1 MFWIF
6 SREKRQAHRT
16 VNLAKRTVAQMDKL
30 LRDCRSNQDRDLIES
45 HRARRLEAIVQLETF
60 IEGRT
65 GPLALQLMHPL
76 SDFRKAMNIELED
89 FMGSPAGYATY
100 VRLIHA

>member
-6 SREKRQAHRT
+6 SREKRQAYRT

-45 HRARRLEAIVQLETF
+45 HRARRLEAIAHLETF
-60 IEGRT
+60 IEGRAD
-65 GPLALQLMHPL
+65 PFELRLMHPL
-76 SDFRKAMNIELED
+76 THADNFCNAMNIELED
-89 FMGSPAGYATY
+89 FMGSPAGFARY
-100 VRLIHA
+100 VR